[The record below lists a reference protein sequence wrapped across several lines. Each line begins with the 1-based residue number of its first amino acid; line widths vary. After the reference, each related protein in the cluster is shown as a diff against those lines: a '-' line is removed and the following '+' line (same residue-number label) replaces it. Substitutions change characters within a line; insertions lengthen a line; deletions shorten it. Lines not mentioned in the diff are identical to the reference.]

1 MDIWI
6 TLSDGR
12 TAPMTGV
19 TGVTSVDTAGTA
31 TQFTG
36 ADITSG
42 SPSVTVASTSGI
54 RPGSSVYGSGIPTGA
69 TVLSITSATVFVLSA
84 DATDTIG
91 SQTITVV
98 TVTDADLKL
107 LTVNSGW
114 YRDIFTPDGI
124 KYGAYTAGN
133 DFQTM
138 TAVRVT
144 SPVYSPGSAPV
155 YTPVYSPGSPPT
167 LGGTLVASDS
177 DEIAH
182 ATLRQ
187 ATWLEALWCFSCTVG
202 TDTLQCY
209 YRKIDVIGW
218 CNVAP
223 SL

>member
-19 TGVTSVDTAGTA
+19 TGVTSVDTVGTA

-36 ADITSG
+36 AAITSG
-42 SPSVTVASTSGI
+42 SPNVTVASTSGI
-54 RPGSSVYGSGIPTGA
+54 RPGSNVYGSGIPTGA
-69 TVLSITSATVFVLSA
+69 TVLSVTSATVFVLSA
-84 DATDTIG
+84 NATDTIG
-91 SQTITVV
+91 SQTITVA

-124 KYGAYTAGN
+124 KYGELGLITGN
-133 DFQTM
+133 SVQTM
-138 TAVRVT
+138 TAARVT
-144 SPVYSPGSAPV
+144 SPA
-155 YTPVYSPGSPPT
+155 YTSGSPPT
-167 LGGTLVASDS
+167 MGGTLVASDS

-202 TDTLQCY
+202 SDTLQCY

>member
-6 TLSDGR
+6 TLRDGR

-19 TGVTSVDTAGTA
+19 TGVTSVDTVGTA

-36 ADITSG
+36 AAITSG
-42 SPSVTVASTSGI
+42 SPNVTVASTTGI
-54 RPGSSVYGSGIPTGA
+54 RPGSNVYGSGIPTGA

-84 DATDTIG
+84 NATDTIG
-91 SQTITVV
+91 SQTITVT

-124 KYGAYTAGN
+124 KYGVLGSLYTGFN
-133 DFQTM
+133 VPTM
-138 TAVRVT
+138 TATRVT
-144 SPVYSPGSAPV
+144 SPVYVS
-155 YTPVYSPGSPPT
+155 GSPPFME
-167 LGGTLVASDS
+167 GTLVASDS
-177 DEIAH
+177 DEIGH
-182 ATLRQ
+182 AALRQ

-202 TDTLQCY
+202 SDTLPCY

>member
-36 ADITSG
+36 AAITSG

-124 KYGAYTAGN
+124 KYGELGPIAGN
-133 DFQTM
+133 SFRTM
-138 TAVRVT
+138 TAARVT
-144 SPVYSPGSAPV
+144 SPVYADGGVHAP
-155 YTPVYSPGSPPT
+155 TM
-167 LGGTLVASDS
+167 GGTLVASDS

>member
-36 ADITSG
+36 AAITSG

-84 DATDTIG
+84 NATDTIG

-124 KYGAYTAGN
+124 KYGEMGLIAGN
-133 DFQTM
+133 SFRTM
-138 TAVRVT
+138 TAARVT
-144 SPVYSPGSAPV
+144 SPVYSPGS
-155 YTPVYSPGSPPT
+155 PPT
-167 LGGTLVASDS
+167 MGGTLVASDS

>member
-6 TLSDGR
+6 TLRDGR

-19 TGVTSVDTAGTA
+19 TGVTSVDTVGTA
-31 TQFTG
+31 TEFTG
-36 ADITSG
+36 ASITSG
-42 SPSVTVASTSGI
+42 SPNVTVASTAGI
-54 RPGSSVYGSGIPTGA
+54 RPGSNVYGSGIPTGA

-84 DATDTIG
+84 NATDTIG
-91 SQTITVV
+91 SQTITVT

-124 KYGAYTAGN
+124 RLGALTSATL
-133 DFQTM
+133 DTM
-138 TAVRVT
+138 TAALVSDVSIT
-144 SPVYSPGSAPV
+144 SLE
-155 YTPVYSPGSPPT
+155 PPT
-167 LGGTLVASDS
+167 VEGTISTSNS
-177 DEIAH
+177 DEIGH
-182 ATLRQ
+182 AALRQ
-187 ATWLEALWCFSCTVG
+187 ATWLESLWCFSCTVES
-202 TDTLQCY
+202 DTLSCY

>member
-6 TLSDGR
+6 TLRDGR

-19 TGVTSVDTAGTA
+19 TGVTSVDTVGTA

-36 ADITSG
+36 ASITSG
-42 SPSVTVASTSGI
+42 SPNVTVASTTGI
-54 RPGSSVYGSGIPTGA
+54 RPGSNVYGSGIPTGA

-91 SQTITVV
+91 SQTITVT

-124 KYGAYTAGN
+124 GYGRWDALV
-133 DFQTM
+133 DVRLQTM
-138 TAVRVT
+138 TAALVSNPTYTTGVT
-144 SPVYSPGSAPV
+144 TEV
-155 YTPVYSPGSPPT
+155 
-167 LGGTLVASDS
+167 GGTLSASNS
-177 DEIAH
+177 DEIGH
-182 ATLRQ
+182 AALRQ

-202 TDTLQCY
+202 SDTIPCY

>member
-6 TLSDGR
+6 TLRDGR

-19 TGVTSVDTAGTA
+19 TGVTSVDTVGTA
-31 TQFTG
+31 TEFTG
-36 ADITSG
+36 AAITSG
-42 SPSVTVASTSGI
+42 SPNVTVASTTGI
-54 RPGSSVYGSGIPTGA
+54 RPGSNVYGSGIPTGA

-84 DATDTIG
+84 NATDTIG
-91 SQTITVV
+91 SQTITVT

-124 KYGAYTAGN
+124 KYGVLGSLYTGFN
-133 DFQTM
+133 VPTM
-138 TAVRVT
+138 TATRVT
-144 SPVYSPGSAPV
+144 SPVYVS
-155 YTPVYSPGSPPT
+155 GSPPT
-167 LGGTLVASDS
+167 MGGTLVASDS
-177 DEIAH
+177 DEIGH
-182 ATLRQ
+182 AALRQ

-202 TDTLQCY
+202 SDTIPCY

>member
-19 TGVTSVDTAGTA
+19 TGVTSVDTVGTA

-36 ADITSG
+36 AAITSG
-42 SPSVTVASTSGI
+42 SPNVTVDSTTGI
-54 RPGSSVYGSGIPTGA
+54 RPGSNVYGSGIPTGA

-84 DATDTIG
+84 NATDTIG
-91 SQTITVV
+91 SQTITVT

-124 KYGAYTAGN
+124 RYGLLNNFFA
-133 DFQTM
+133 DVRVQTM
-138 TAVRVT
+138 TAALVSNPT
-144 SPVYSPGSAPV
+144 
-155 YTPVYSPGSPPT
+155 YTTEPQT
-167 LGGTLVASDS
+167 FLGGTLSASNS
-177 DEIAH
+177 DEIGH
-182 ATLRQ
+182 AALRQ